1 MEREEV
7 EHAIRAA
14 AAVTNEKE
22 LIIIGSQTIH
32 GLKQDLP
39 SDLLESQELDCYAP
53 QAPEKYALIDG
64 ALGEGSRFDE
74 TFGYYVDGVSPNTAT
89 LPRGWE
95 SRTVPFESANT
106 GGAEARMLEVH
117 DLAIAKYVAG
127 RKKDLEFLQH
137 LAEYGLI
144 QARVVEERLGSTS
157 ILETHR
163 HRIRQQAKKH
173 FSKAERIR
181 ILGEKVR
188 GRLGKGGNPRGA
200 VQASG
205 TIDVQV
211 VTEHRTQSLGTVE
224 TGADMALVLM
234 WAGRMKPT
242 EVPEYKK
249 TLELERL
256 EQMQRA
262 RARIPG

>member
-1 MEREEV
+1 MERAEV

-14 AAVTNEKE
+14 AAVTNEKD

-32 GLKQDLP
+32 GLKQELP

-74 TFGYYVDGVSPNTAT
+74 TFGYHVDGVSPNTAT

-106 GGAEARMLEVH
+106 GGADARML
-117 DLAIAKYVAG
+117 
-127 RKKDLEFLQH
+127 
-137 LAEYGLI
+137 
-144 QARVVEERLGSTS
+144 
-157 ILETHR
+157 
-163 HRIRQQAKKH
+163 
-173 FSKAERIR
+173 
-181 ILGEKVR
+181 
-188 GRLGKGGNPRGA
+188 
-200 VQASG
+200 
-205 TIDVQV
+205 
-211 VTEHRTQSLGTVE
+211 
-224 TGADMALVLM
+224 
-234 WAGRMKPT
+234 KPT

-262 RARIPG
+262 RARTPGCPLMNPLI